1 MIEKAY
7 DTEYN
12 REERMYGGIYLRKY
26 KAFTEIMK
34 QAAERL
40 KCSGSAVSGAYYG
53 NYAIGHRY
61 AIEAVD
67 TAIPKQDPIW
77 IEWETRRNWFLKLCG
92 RT

>member
-1 MIEKAY
+1 MNLYEITDIKTGKTIEPAV
-7 DTEYN
+7 T
-12 REERMYGGIYLRKY
+12 L
-26 KAFTEIMK
+26 K

-40 KCSGSAVSGAYYG
+40 KCSRSAVSGAYYG

-67 TAIPKQDPIW
+67 TTIPKQDSIW

>member
-1 MIEKAY
+1 MNLYEITDIKTGKTIEPAA
-7 DTEYN
+7 T
-12 REERMYGGIYLRKY
+12 L
-26 KAFTEIMK
+26 K

-40 KCSGSAVSGAYYG
+40 KCSRSAVSGAYYG
-53 NYAIGHRY
+53 NYAIGYRY

>member
-34 QAAERL
+34 QAV
-40 KCSGSAVSGAYYG
+40 K
-53 NYAIGHRY
+53 
-61 AIEAVD
+61 
-67 TAIPKQDPIW
+67 
-77 IEWETRRNWFLKLCG
+77 KLH
-92 RT
+92 

>member
-1 MIEKAY
+1 MKFYEITDIKTGKTIEPAVTLQQA
-7 DTEYN
+7 TE
-12 REERMYGGIYLRKY
+12 RRGG
-26 KAFTEIMK
+26 A
-34 QAAERL
+34 
-40 KCSGSAVSGAYYG
+40 GSAGAGAGYG
-53 NYAIGHRY
+53 KYAIGHRY

>member
-1 MIEKAY
+1 MNLYEITDIKTGKTIEPAVTLK
-7 DTEYN
+7 
-12 REERMYGGIYLRKY
+12 K
-26 KAFTEIMK
+26 
-34 QAAERL
+34 AAERL
-40 KCSGSAVSGAYYG
+40 KCSRSAVAGAYYG
-53 NYAIGHRY
+53 NYAIGHRC

>member
-1 MIEKAY
+1 MNLYEITDIKTGKTIEPAV
-7 DTEYN
+7 T
-12 REERMYGGIYLRKY
+12 L
-26 KAFTEIMK
+26 K

-40 KCSGSAVSGAYYG
+40 KCSRSAVSEACYG

-67 TAIPKQDPIW
+67 TTIPKQDPIW
-77 IEWETRRNWFLKLCG
+77 TEWEMRRNWFLKLCG